1 MDWLGRQRCARF
13 MRSALWLYPIL
24 STAAATGLA
33 PLVRWV
39 DDLTRW
45 RWMGFG
51 PDGAKAVVGAL
62 SSSLLTFIVFAFSI
76 LLLAVQM
83 ASGLLT
89 PRIIAR
95 MFERPQTQRV
105 VAAFAFTWAFSLG
118 TLGRIEDRVP
128 QLQVLLVVV
137 MSIICVAMFFF
148 LVQMCVSQLRPGA
161 IMEAV
166 AEETQ
171 AVIGTVYPDPFAEAP
186 PAAGSLGPPRKVI
199 PYRGRSGVVL
209 AFDLETLVRTAAAAG
224 GVVEIVPAVGDFLS
238 DGGAL
243 FQLHGAS
250 WASVDEHALLRCV
263 ALARERKLDRDP
275 AFGFRIITDI
285 AAKALSPAINDPT
298 TGALAL
304 DQFEELLLQLGR
316 RNLDIGVTRD
326 RGGAVRVVRNTP
338 SWEDFLHLAVM
349 EIRVY
354 GAQSPQVTRRLH
366 GMLGSLLAQLP
377 PERGQALLDE
387 TEALHRTVEHAYP
400 EPWDRVQALC
410 PDRQGFGHR
419 T

>member
-1 MDWLGRQRCARF
+1 MDWLGRQRFARF

-166 AEETQ
+166 AEETL
-171 AVIGTVYPDPFAEAP
+171 AVIGTVYPDPFAEDP
-186 PAAGSLGPPRKVI
+186 PAAGILGPARKAI
-199 PYRGRSGVVL
+199 PYRGRSGAVL
-209 AFDLETLVRTAAAAG
+209 AFDLESLARAAAAAG
-224 GVVEIVPAVGDFLS
+224 GLVEIVPAVGDFLS

-263 ALARERKLDRDP
+263 SLAKERSWTRTRRSGSDNHRHRGQG
-275 AFGFRIITDI
+275 AF
-285 AAKALSPAINDPT
+285 PAINDPT

-316 RNLDIGVTRD
+316 RNLDIGVTGTAAGRCGWSGTPPA
-326 RGGAVRVVRNTP
+326 GGFPAPGRHGDPGVRRR
-338 SWEDFLHLAVM
+338 E
-349 EIRVY
+349 
-354 GAQSPQVTRRLH
+354 PQVTRRLH